1 MFRPRLISSVVLV
14 AFAPIAVGLGGCG
27 STGQNAASHALRTP
41 ELPTDKQAK
50 CKVAK
55 NQAEP
60 LIVEWPDA
68 ARGRLESV
76 SRRGLVAVRYEGCEL
91 AVLPRCTV
99 KTANTSYSY
108 SPITRK
114 TTKVVI
120 KDADELY
127 ASMPV
132 GAVKLESK
140 LA

>member
-1 MFRPRLISSVVLV
+1 MFRPRLVSSVLLV
-14 AFAPIAVGLGGCG
+14 AFAPMAMGLGGCG
-27 STGQNAASHALRTP
+27 TSQNAASQLVKAP

-55 NQAEP
+55 SQSEP

-99 KTANTSYSY
+99 KSTNGAYSY

-114 TTKVVI
+114 QSKVTI

-127 ASMPV
+127 ANMPV
-132 GAVKLESK
+132 GAVK
-140 LA
+140 